1 MKVLKNNKNWR
12 WLILHCVHEI
22 LSHFLTA
29 QSLGWSWYSLNVW
42 CEFLRASGI
51 RHWSNQEIFIMDFL
65 PSLGFLR
72 LAGQTWAGMDASC
85 HPCQPQPLF
94 FFSFHSGGLFAEP
107 KPIIMI
113 YLHDLFCI
121 SVILKSRL
129 FVYHP
134 VIYSF
139 LLI

>member
-1 MKVLKNNKNWR
+1 MANSL
-12 WLILHCVHEI
+12 LHTLNTI
-22 LSHFLTA
+22 IFLTV
-29 QSLGWSWYSLNVW
+29 QSLGWFLYSLNVW
-42 CEFLRASGI
+42 CGFLRASGI
-51 RHWSNQEIFIMDFL
+51 RHWSNQGIFIMNFL
-65 PSLGFLR
+65 LSLGFLL
-72 LAGQTWAGMDASC
+72 LASQTWARMDASC
-85 HPCQPQPLF
+85 HPCQPQLLSF
-94 FFSFHSGGLFAEP
+94 FFHSGGLSAEP